1 MAKGHDAVTR
11 CDNCS
16 GACYAPCTRGAVTL
30 SAPERIQPA
39 FTGVE
44 KYGVRSGMNIDAG
57 VACGVVGLAAGVPA
71 AGATLAASAER
82 GVRLTHGWW
91 LGGGGSL
98 VHVGTVAAATGV
110 TAAAVGVR
118 LGWSLALPAFVASA
132 VIGVVLAVIDMRQRR
147 LPYVLTVPMYA
158 LCLISFGAE
167 SILTGDYSPLVRSA
181 LAGAATFAG
190 FLLLALMFAGQL
202 GLGDVVLTGWLAM
215 CLGWLGWDRVAL
227 GLLAGL
233 ILQAL
238 VGAVSRAR
246 DGPGPRRTLPMGPAL
261 VAGWLV
267 GIMVSAS

>member
-1 MAKGHDAVTR
+1 MDI
-11 CDNCS
+11 
-16 GACYAPCTRGAVTL
+16 GAGL
-30 SAPERIQPA
+30 
-39 FTGVE
+39 
-44 KYGVRSGMNIDAG
+44 
-57 VACGVVGLAAGVPA
+57 ACGVVGLVAGVPA
-71 AGATLAASAER
+71 AGATLAAPAE
-82 GVRLTHGWW
+82 GPIRLPNRWW
-91 LGGGGSL
+91 LGGEASL
-98 VHVGTVAAATGV
+98 VRVGTVAAAAGAT
-110 TAAAVGVR
+110 TAAVGVR

-132 VIGVVLAVIDMRQRR
+132 VVGMVLAVIDVRQRR
-147 LPYVLTVPMYA
+147 LPYVFTVPMYA
-158 LCLISFGAE
+158 LCLICFGAE

>member
-91 LGGGGSL
+91 LGVGGHWRGPGRDR
-98 VHVGTVAAATGV
+98 HAAAS
-110 TAAAVGVR
+110 AAVRADRADVR
-118 LGWSLALPAFVASA
+118 VVPHILRRRVDPDRRLFAVGALGTRRSRHLRGLPAARADV
-132 VIGVVLAVIDMRQRR
+132 RR
-147 LPYVLTVPMYA
+147 
-158 LCLISFGAE
+158 
-167 SILTGDYSPLVRSA
+167 
-181 LAGAATFAG
+181 AARP
-190 FLLLALMFAGQL
+190 
-202 GLGDVVLTGWLAM
+202 W
-215 CLGWLGWDRVAL
+215 
-227 GLLAGL
+227 
-233 ILQAL
+233 
-238 VGAVSRAR
+238 
-246 DGPGPRRTLPMGPAL
+246 
-261 VAGWLV
+261 
-267 GIMVSAS
+267 